1 MDAPD
6 SALHLLAT
14 SPLGKSLDDSQVK
27 QLAGCATFESLS
39 ASTTL
44 FTEGDTADS
53 LRVIA
58 SGSVALD
65 MHVPP
70 RGSVRILTLGPGDV
84 LGWSAIVGDGHMSAT
99 ATVLQDAELIRLAA
113 TNLIQLCDEDA
124 SFGRA
129 VLHHV
134 AQTLARRLQETRLQ
148 LLDLFADAKSGKA
161 AS

>member
-1 MDAPD
+1 MDASD
-6 SALHLLAT
+6 SVRKLLAA
-14 SPLGKSLDDSQVK
+14 SPLGKALNDSQIDR
-27 QLAGCATFESLS
+27 LASCATLESLP

-44 FTEGDTADS
+44 FAEGAAAET
-53 LRVIA
+53 LRIVS

-84 LGWSAIVGDGHMSAT
+84 LGWSALAGDGHMSAT
-99 ATVLQDAELIRLAA
+99 ATVLQEAGLIRIPAREL
-113 TNLIQLCDEDA
+113 LQLCEEDA
-124 SFGRA
+124 GFGRT
-129 VLHHV
+129 VMHHV

-148 LLDLFADAKSGKA
+148 LLDLFADAQTGKA